1 MNSWAGW
8 DLLQTAMWKNQ
19 KHLGNLR
26 GFLIFFSYWKP
37 IQGFCFWYQHRHIF
51 LERKFMH
58 SEAVTLSNFWHRGNA
73 LFLSSILLGS
83 MFDYITN
90 PSTHFSLIDLK
101 HKPSS
106 LQAFPTDH
114 QVSIWDPHGLQHP
127 RLPCHLL
134 SPRVCSNS
142 CPLIQWRYL
151 TISSSA
157 APFSSC
163 LQSFPASG
171 SFSMNQ
177 LFTSGGQ
184 NIGASALVLPVN
196 I

>member
-114 QVSIWDPHGLQHP
+114 QVSIWDLCLISTLSKDMDI
-127 RLPCHLL
+127 LPFFPKTILDE
-134 SPRVCSNS
+134 NS
-142 CPLIQWRYL
+142 CKLK
-151 TISSSA
+151 
-157 APFSSC
+157 
-163 LQSFPASG
+163 
-171 SFSMNQ
+171 
-177 LFTSGGQ
+177 
-184 NIGASALVLPVN
+184 
-196 I
+196 

>member
-26 GFLIFFSYWKP
+26 GFLFFFFLLKTYSRVLFL
-37 IQGFCFWYQHRHIF
+37 ISASTHF

-114 QVSIWDPHGLQHP
+114 QVSIWDLCLISTLSKDMDI
-127 RLPCHLL
+127 LPFFPKTILDE
-134 SPRVCSNS
+134 NS
-142 CPLIQWRYL
+142 CKLK
-151 TISSSA
+151 
-157 APFSSC
+157 
-163 LQSFPASG
+163 
-171 SFSMNQ
+171 
-177 LFTSGGQ
+177 
-184 NIGASALVLPVN
+184 
-196 I
+196 